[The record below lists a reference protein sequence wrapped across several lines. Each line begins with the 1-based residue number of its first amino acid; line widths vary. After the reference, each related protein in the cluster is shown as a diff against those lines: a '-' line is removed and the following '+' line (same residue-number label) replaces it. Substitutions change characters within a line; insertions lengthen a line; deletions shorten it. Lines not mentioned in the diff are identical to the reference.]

1 MSVLWGCCRL
11 HPSSKRQQANLSSGL
26 CKSAMTAG
34 QGSILYCDCK
44 LCAQACNGFQDNAC
58 VCAGPPADLSRR
70 LHLCRFMQYARS
82 KLCNVLHVLELHRRL
97 SADERRITSYAVS
110 PGRVRTQIFDN
121 LPLIARTLLAPIV
134 WAFFQTPQQVM
145 LPADMHSC
153 TTSLCALCS
162 ATADAY
168 IYRSACAH
176 MGVHGTPWHPTM

>member
-1 MSVLWGCCRL
+1 M
-11 HPSSKRQQANLSSGL
+11 P
-26 CKSAMTAG
+26 TG
-34 QGSILYCDCK
+34 QDSIVWRDCK
-44 LCAQACNGFQDNAC
+44 LCTQTCNGSQDNAC
-58 VCAGPPADLSRR
+58 VYAGPTANLSRR

-121 LPLIARTLLAPIV
+121 LPPIARTLLAPIV

-145 LPADMHSC
+145 LPADMHTFI
-153 TTSLCALCS
+153 TTRLCAFL
-162 ATADAY
+162 TADAY
-168 IYRSACAH
+168 MYRSAYAH